1 LAFLALIFFHLFR
14 TTPAIAFHSCNLLF
28 VGRALRRDFSPGDAT
43 HHLKLVFCP
52 KIAAS
57 SCAWRGAPPSA
68 RAHPY
73 LPISPLYATQGG
85 YFQHALFNEHTK
97 GNRIKD
103 LSYLNRDLR
112 HVILV
117 DTNPN
122 AYSQQ
127 KYNGIAIKPWDGD
140 LNDTELLNLV
150 PFLEAVFKEDIQD
163 VREVRVR
170 VYVWDMR
177 GSDLRVL

>member
-1 LAFLALIFFHLFR
+1 LAFLALIFFIYFEPLLLS
-14 TTPAIAFHSCNLLF
+14 HSCNLLF
-28 VGRALRRDFSPGDAT
+28 VGHALRRDFSSHAAT
-43 HHLKLVFCP
+43 HHLKLVFYP
-52 KIAAS
+52 EIGAS
-57 SCAWRGAPPSA
+57 SGAWCGAPPSVM
-68 RAHPY
+68 AHPL

-170 VYVWDMR
+170 VYVWDML